1 MARKKKRKKIYIYI
15 YDKDNLINE
24 PSPPTPAAPSHTDCA
39 VHTAQKCS
47 THCTASTAVAA
58 ANQLSRRRGNI
69 IL

>member
-1 MARKKKRKKIYIYI
+1 MARKKKKEKKNIYIYI

-47 THCTASTAVAA
+47 AHCTSSTAVAA
-58 ANQLSRRRGNI
+58 ANQ
-69 IL
+69 